1 MFGTK
6 KKKVS
11 EKELRAIA
19 WEEFKKEMLP
29 KILEEAKTPGT
40 YPTKINVARTG
51 EGHFVQVGKTTA
63 EATQFINS
71 IVCHRCQVMNIST
84 KADKSLL
91 DQYIAKLKYIM
102 KSIIE
107 LNLKILKYTFYI
119 DTLFNDFDDE

>member
-29 KILEEAKTPGT
+29 K
-40 YPTKINVARTG
+40 
-51 EGHFVQVGKTTA
+51 
-63 EATQFINS
+63 
-71 IVCHRCQVMNIST
+71 MNIST

-91 DQYIAKLKYIM
+91 DQYIVTYW
-102 KSIIE
+102 
-107 LNLKILKYTFYI
+107 YI
-119 DTLFNDFDDE
+119 DGEAKIYNEIYNRVKSENS

>member
-6 KKKVS
+6 KKKIS

-29 KILEEAKTPGT
+29 KILEESKNPGT

-63 EATQFINS
+63 EATEFINS

-91 DQYIAKLKYIM
+91 DQYIVTYWHIDGEAKIYNEIYNRV
-102 KSIIE
+102 KSE
-107 LNLKILKYTFYI
+107 NS
-119 DTLFNDFDDE
+119 

>member
-51 EGHFVQVGKTTA
+51 EFHFVQVGKNTA

-91 DQYIAKLKYIM
+91 DQYIVTYW
-102 KSIIE
+102 
-107 LNLKILKYTFYI
+107 YI
-119 DTLFNDFDDE
+119 DGEAKIYNEIYNRVKSENS